1 MKFKRQS
8 LNGPSIN
15 MTPMLDGVFLL
26 LLFFAVS
33 ASFRHGGQLNL
44 TLPNAEG
51 VAIEQQ
57 QHPLEVAITSD
68 GRYSVNE
75 QLLSRSD
82 EATLRVVLEQQ
93 AARLPASTASTPLI
107 IRADAQASHQS
118 VVTVMDLAGQLGFV
132 NVSIATVKTKEAVP

>member
-1 MKFKRQS
+1 MKFKRQT
-8 LNGPSIN
+8 LNGPNIN

-33 ASFRHGGQLNL
+33 ASFRHGTQLNL

-51 VAIEQQ
+51 VAIERQQ
-57 QHPLEVAITSD
+57 NPMDVAITSD
-68 GRYSVNE
+68 GRYSVNG

-82 EATLRVVLEQQ
+82 EATLRVVLEQE
-93 AARLPASTASTPLI
+93 AAKSTASTATTPLV

-132 NVSIATVKTKEAVP
+132 NVSIATVKSKETTQ